1 MTTHPYADLP
11 DYAFWRRAVSET
23 TDPVVEA
30 PFRIGPM
37 APIAT
42 AGSCF
47 AQHISRVLDEN
58 GYHYLVT
65 EPEGEGAGMFPARFG
80 NIYSPRQLLQT
91 FERAYATFRPV
102 DRAWLRDDGAYVDPF
117 RPRIQAEGFGSPEAV
132 DAARTGHFAAVR
144 EMFETCSVFI
154 FTLGLTEAWI
164 STRDGAVF
172 PLAPGVAG
180 GEPGA
185 DYAFHNFTVEE
196 MAADLRAFVRKLRI
210 VNPAVRVILT
220 VSPVPLVAT
229 YEPRHV
235 LVSTTYSKAA
245 LRVTADMV
253 AGSEPSV
260 CYFPSYEIITGP
272 QARGRYFAEDLR
284 TITAEGVGRVME
296 VFSRSFLGGADEA
309 PATGG
314 AAAVTL
320 SEAEVAEFDAQAEV
334 VCDEEALDVG

>member
-1 MTTHPYADLP
+1 MTHPYADLP
-11 DYAFWRRAVSET
+11 DYAFWRRAVSEE
-23 TDPVVEA
+23 TDPIIEA
-30 PFRIGPM
+30 PFRI
-37 APIAT
+37 APTAAIAT

-47 AQHISRVLDEN
+47 AQHISRVLDES
-58 GYHYLVT
+58 GYRYLVT
-65 EPEGEGAGMFPARFG
+65 ETEGEGAGVFPARFG

-91 FERAYATFRPV
+91 FERAYAVFRPV
-102 DRAWLRDDGAYVDPF
+102 DRAWRRDDGAFVDPF
-117 RPRIQAEGFGSPEAV
+117 RPRIQPEGFPSAEAV
-132 DAARTGHFAAVR
+132 EAARAGHFAAVR

-154 FTLGLTEAWI
+154 FTLGLTEAWV

-180 GEPGA
+180 GEPGEG
-185 DYAFHNFTVEE
+185 YAFHNFTVEE
-196 MAADLRAFVRKLRI
+196 MAADLRAFVRKLRV
-210 VNPAVRVILT
+210 VNQDVRVILT

-235 LVSTTYSKAA
+235 LVSTTYSKSA

-253 AGSEPSV
+253 AASEPGV

-284 TITAEGVGRVME
+284 TITPEGVERVMG
-296 VFSRSFLGGADEA
+296 VFKRSFLGGSEEA
-309 PATGG
+309 PAAGRPEV
-314 AAAVTL
+314 AL
-320 SEAEVAEFDAQAEV
+320 SEAETAEFDALAEV